1 MENGRSSREQAVLAL
16 TGKSSFQTG
25 QRMPA
30 RDADWQ
36 GIYEECCQQAVP
48 ALAWKSVDREAL
60 PKELADR
67 WKDTLAV
74 QAYHS
79 LQVTWQHQQVHELME
94 QAGIPYVIL
103 KGCASAAYYPAPLE
117 RTMGDVDFLV
127 RPRDLERAGKV
138 LEAEGFVPW
147 KEEHICHIVYRK
159 ERAHLEMHFEPAG
172 VPHGRP
178 GELVR
183 EYLKDIME
191 KGREIELEGG
201 KIRIPSPFHHGLVL
215 LLHTSHHLVGEGI
228 GLRHL
233 CDWAVFAASL
243 SDREFRALFEEKLKA
258 IGMWRFARLLT
269 RVCIRYLGMP
279 ERSWT
284 GKAGEE
290 DRELVQALIRDVFAG
305 GNFGRKGESRRHEVY
320 LISSRGRDG
329 VGHISLGRQF
339 IRSLNE
345 AVYTKLPLS
354 RRLPLLLPAGWAFYG
369 GRYLIRMLRGK
380 RPVIHPRRLVEGAAA
395 RRSVYARLGLF
406 ETEKDTE

>member
-1 MENGRSSREQAVLAL
+1 MKSGREQAVLAL
-16 TGKSSFQTG
+16 SGKSLFQTG

-48 ALAWKSVDREAL
+48 ALAWKSVDQEAL

-67 WKDTLAV
+67 WKDTVAA

-94 QAGIPYVIL
+94 KAGIPYVIL

-117 RTMGDVDFLV
+117 RAMGDVDFLV
-127 RPRDLERAGKV
+127 RPQDLERAGKV

-147 KEEHICHIVYRK
+147 EEEHICHVVYRK

-191 KGREIELEGG
+191 QGREIELEGG
-201 KIRIPSPFHHGLVL
+201 KLRIPSPFHHGLVL

-243 SDREFRALFEEKLKA
+243 SDREFRGLFEEKLKA
-258 IGMWRFARLLT
+258 IGMWRFAQLLT
-269 RVCIRYLGMP
+269 QVCIRYLGMP
-279 ERSWT
+279 ERSWP

-290 DRELVQALIRDVFAG
+290 DRELTQALIRDVFAG
-305 GNFGRKGESRRHEVY
+305 GNFGRKDESRQHEVY
-320 LISSRGRDG
+320 LISSRGKDG

-354 RRLPLLLPAGWAFYG
+354 RRLPLLLPVGWAFYG

-380 RPVIHPRRLVEGAAA
+380 RPAIHPGRLVEGAAA
-395 RRSVYARLGLF
+395 RRSVYARLELF
-406 ETEKDTE
+406 ETVETEKDTK

>member
-1 MENGRSSREQAVLAL
+1 MKSGREQAVLAL
-16 TGKSSFQTG
+16 SGKSLFQTG

-48 ALAWKSVDREAL
+48 AIAWKSVDREEL

-67 WKDTLAV
+67 WKDTVVA

-79 LQVTWQHQQVHELME
+79 LQVTWQHRQVHELME
-94 QAGIPYVIL
+94 QAEIPYVIL

-117 RTMGDVDFLV
+117 RIMGDVDFLV
-127 RPRDLERAGKV
+127 RPQDLARAGQV

-147 KEEHICHIVYRK
+147 EEAHICHVVYRK

-178 GELVR
+178 GELIR

-191 KGREIELEGG
+191 QGREIEVEGG
-201 KIRIPSPFHHGLVL
+201 KLRIPSPFHHGLVL

-243 SDREFRALFEEKLKA
+243 SDQEFRALFEEKLKA
-258 IGMWRFARLLT
+258 IGMWRFAQLLT
-269 RVCIRYLGMP
+269 QVCIRYLGMP
-279 ERSWT
+279 ERSWP
-284 GKAGEE
+284 GKAGKE
-290 DRELVQALIRDVFAG
+290 DRELTRALIRDVFAG
-305 GNFGRKGESRRHEVY
+305 GNFGTKDENRWHESY
-320 LISSRGRDG
+320 LISTRGKDG
-329 VGHISLGRQF
+329 VKERSLVRQF
-339 IRSLNE
+339 FLSMNE
-345 AVYTKLPLS
+345 IVYTHIPAA
-354 RRLPLLLPAGWAFYG
+354 RRWPVIIPFGWLIYG
-369 GRYLIRMLRGK
+369 CRYMIRMLKGQ
-380 RPVIHPRRLVEGAAA
+380 RPRPHVSAMMEGAAKRKA
-395 RRSVYARLGLF
+395 VYSRLKLF
-406 ETEKDTE
+406 EVENK

>member
-1 MENGRSSREQAVLAL
+1 MKSVREQAVLAL
-16 TGKSSFQTG
+16 SGKSLFQIE

-48 ALAWKSVDREAL
+48 SLAWKSVNKEVL
-60 PKELADR
+60 PTELADR
-67 WKDTLAV
+67 WKDTVVA

-79 LQVTWQHQQVHELME
+79 LQVTWQHLQVHELME
-94 QAGIPYVIL
+94 KAGIPYVIL
-103 KGCASAAYYPAPLE
+103 KGCASAAYYLAPLE

-127 RPRDLERAGKV
+127 RPQDFERAGKV

-147 KEEHICHIVYRK
+147 EEEHICHVVYRK

-201 KIRIPSPFHHGLVL
+201 KLCIPSPFHHGLVL

-243 SDREFRALFEEKLKA
+243 SDQEFRALFEEKLKA
-258 IGMWRFARLLT
+258 IGMWRFAQLLT
-269 RVCIRYLGMP
+269 QVCIRYLGMP
-279 ERSWT
+279 ERRWP
-284 GKAGEE
+284 GKAGKE
-290 DRELVQALIRDVFAG
+290 DRELTQALIRDVFAG
-305 GNFGRKGESRRHEVY
+305 GNFGTKDKKRWHESY
-320 LISSRGRDG
+320 LISTRGKDG
-329 VGHISLGRQF
+329 VKEMSLVRQF
-339 IRSLNE
+339 FLSMNE
-345 AVYTKLPLS
+345 IVYTHIPAA
-354 RRLPLLLPAGWAFYG
+354 RRWPVIIPFGWLIYG
-369 GRYLIRMLRGK
+369 CRYMIRMLKGQ
-380 RPVIHPRRLVEGAAA
+380 RPRPQVSAMMEGAAQRKA
-395 RRSVYARLGLF
+395 VYSRLKLF
-406 ETEKDTE
+406 EVENK